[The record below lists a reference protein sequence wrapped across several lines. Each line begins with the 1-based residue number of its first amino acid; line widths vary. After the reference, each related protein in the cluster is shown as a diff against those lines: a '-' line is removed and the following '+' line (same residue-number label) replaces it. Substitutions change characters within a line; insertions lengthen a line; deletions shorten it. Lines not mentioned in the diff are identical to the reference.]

1 MTGRRWTPA
10 PAGELLAAA
19 LDHAARGWHVFPL
32 VPGTKRPAVAG
43 WPDRATTDPDR
54 IEAVW
59 SHGAYGIGIAT
70 GPSRLVVVDLDHKPD
85 LDGLTAWT
93 TLTTGQ
99 PAAGQHTDGQP
110 AAGGPVPATW
120 TVRTPTGG
128 RHLYFIRPATAHG
141 GRPALGELR
150 NTQSL
155 LAPGIDTRALGGYV
169 VAPPTTLPAGR
180 YAVTDTT
187 PPAPL
192 PAWLAVALSPRQIP
206 TGPAPT
212 PLAARQSAGGAA
224 EGDERTRAYL
234 AAAISAETRRV
245 ADAQPGQRNHA
256 LFCAAVALGQLVAGG
271 ALPEPNVRH
280 VLTGAAGNH
289 IRDRA
294 YTART
299 ADATI
304 TSGLRAG
311 ARRPRTLDGASRDED
326 HRTSAPTGTTA
337 PATRSTPDTAA

>member
-10 PAGELLAAA
+10 PAAELLAAT

-54 IEAVW
+54 IETAW

-70 GPSRLVVVDLDHKPD
+70 GPSGLVVVDLDHKPG
-85 LDGLTAWT
+85 LDGLTAWS
-93 TLTTGQ
+93 TLT
-99 PAAGQHTDGQP
+99 AGQ
-110 AAGGPVPATW
+110 PVPATW
-120 TVRTPTGG
+120 TARTPTGG
-128 RHLYFIRPATAHG
+128 RHLYFVRPATAHG

-187 PPAPL
+187 APAPL
-192 PAWLAVALSPRQIP
+192 PTWLAVALSPRQIP

-212 PLAARQSAGGAA
+212 PLTARQATGYAA
-224 EGDERTRAYL
+224 DGDDRTRAYL

-271 ALPEPNVRH
+271 ALPEPYVRH

-311 ARRPRTLDGASRDED
+311 ARRPRTLGGAVPDED
-326 HRTSAPTGTTA
+326 HRTGAPPCAAA
-337 PATRSTPDTAA
+337 PPTRSTPDTAA